1 MATGINSSFLSRSR
15 LNNTTLDGTNN
26 DRMQK
31 LAEKLGRITNVI
43 QSEKSSKF
51 DQYEQ
56 KSMNLYNSIE
66 ETKNNN
72 NNKFNQVK
80 EQILIM
86 QKTLEED
93 GAKREAAHK
102 EFMEFMKKM
111 EEKIFEKFDNELNAK
126 KNIEQTVT
134 SYLDEKFNIVRNEI
148 QNQSKIR
155 YDSIENL
162 EQYFES
168 ELPKMQTNL
177 KMEQN
182 MREENDNN
190 TMMRLNDEIQKL
202 GEVINNEKKNRE
214 ETQEGILEMIKIM
227 NDRMKNDLNNEIM
240 NDRMKNDLN
249 NEKKEREQ
257 NEEVLIDVLENTCS
271 RLQASGKI

>member
-1 MATGINSSFLSRSR
+1 MANNINSSFLSRTR
-15 LNNTTLDGTNN
+15 LNQTSLDGTNN

-31 LAEKLGRITNVI
+31 LAEKLGRMTSVI

-111 EEKIFEKFDNELNAK
+111 EDKIFEKFDNELNAK
-126 KNIEQTVT
+126 KNIEQNVT
-134 SYLDEKFNIVRNEI
+134 SYLDEKFNIVKNEI

-155 YDSIENL
+155 Y
-162 EQYFES
+162 
-168 ELPKMQTNL
+168 
-177 KMEQN
+177 
-182 MREENDNN
+182 
-190 TMMRLNDEIQKL
+190 
-202 GEVINNEKKNRE
+202 
-214 ETQEGILEMIKIM
+214 
-227 NDRMKNDLNNEIM
+227 
-240 NDRMKNDLN
+240 
-249 NEKKEREQ
+249 
-257 NEEVLIDVLENTCS
+257 
-271 RLQASGKI
+271 

>member
-227 NDRMKNDLNNEIM
+227 NDRMKNDLN
-240 NDRMKNDLN
+240 
-249 NEKKEREQ
+249 
-257 NEEVLIDVLENTCS
+257 T
-271 RLQASGKI
+271 

>member
-31 LAEKLGRITNVI
+31 LAEKLGRITTVI

-86 QKTLEED
+86 QKNFRRRWCK
-93 GAKREAAHK
+93 KR
-102 EFMEFMKKM
+102 
-111 EEKIFEKFDNELNAK
+111 
-126 KNIEQTVT
+126 
-134 SYLDEKFNIVRNEI
+134 S
-148 QNQSKIR
+148 S
-155 YDSIENL
+155 S
-162 EQYFES
+162 
-168 ELPKMQTNL
+168 
-177 KMEQN
+177 
-182 MREENDNN
+182 
-190 TMMRLNDEIQKL
+190 
-202 GEVINNEKKNRE
+202 
-214 ETQEGILEMIKIM
+214 
-227 NDRMKNDLNNEIM
+227 
-240 NDRMKNDLN
+240 
-249 NEKKEREQ
+249 
-257 NEEVLIDVLENTCS
+257 
-271 RLQASGKI
+271 

>member
-1 MATGINSSFLSRSR
+1 MNTGINSSFLSRSR
-15 LNNTTLDGTNN
+15 LNATTIDGTNN

-43 QSEKSSKF
+43 QTEKSSKF

-56 KSMNLYNSIE
+56 KSTNLYNSIE

-72 NNKFNQVK
+72 NNKFNQIK

-111 EEKIFEKFDNELNAK
+111 EDKIFEKFDNELNAK
-126 KNIEQTVT
+126 KNIEQNVT
-134 SYLDEKFNIVRNEI
+134 SYLDEKFNIVKNEI

-177 KMEQN
+177 KLEQN

-190 TMMRLNDEIQKL
+190 TVVRLNEEIQKL
-202 GEVINNEKKNRE
+202 GEVINNIMKK
-214 ETQEGILEMIKIM
+214 
-227 NDRMKNDLNNEIM
+227 
-240 NDRMKNDLN
+240 
-249 NEKKEREQ
+249 KKE
-257 NEEVLIDVLENTCS
+257 NKMKKYLLMFW
-271 RLQASGKI
+271 KILVVDYKLVEKFKFK